1 VFYPLPLFSFA
12 PLSLKDNTQSG
23 EHMVR
28 DTIIREA
35 LTFDDVLLEPAKSDL
50 LPSEVDITTRLTK
63 NIPLNIPLLSAAMDT
78 VTDSRMAIAMA
89 QQGGMGII
97 HKNMTIEGQADEVDR
112 VKRSESGMIVN
123 PITMSP
129 EQKIHEAMEV
139 MRRYKISGLP
149 ITSNGKLVG
158 ILTNR
163 DLRFETRLN
172 IKISELM
179 TKENLITVPVGTTL
193 KEAESILHRHR
204 VEKLPVVDKQG
215 RLKGLIT
222 VKDIQKKIA
231 YPNACKDK
239 LGRLRVGAGI
249 GATGDFLDRA
259 AALGKAGVDVLV
271 IDTAHGHSSRVIEA
285 VKQVKHK
292 FPEIDLIAGN
302 IATEEG
308 ALALVKAGVDA
319 IKVGMGPGSIC
330 TTRIVSGAGVPQIT
344 AIMDCSK
351 VAHKSNVP
359 VIADGGIKFS
369 GDIAKALAAGGDS
382 VMIGSLFAGTDESP
396 GETVLYQNRSYKVY
410 RGMGSLEAMKAGSR
424 DRYGQEGA
432 FFEGKLV
439 PEGVEGMVPYKGS
452 IDVMI
457 PPLTGGLRAGM
468 GYCGCRTIEDLQ
480 TRARFLR
487 ITSFGLKESH
497 VHDVLITKEAP
508 NYRQSFD

>member
-1 VFYPLPLFSFA
+1 
-12 PLSLKDNTQSG
+12 
-23 EHMVR
+23 MVR
-28 DTIIREA
+28 DNNIREA
-35 LTFDDVLLEPAKSDL
+35 LTFDDVLLEPAKSDF
-50 LPSEVDITTRLTK
+50 LPSEVDISTRLTR
-63 NIPLNIPLLSAAMDT
+63 NIALNIPLLSAAMDT

-89 QQGGMGII
+89 QHGGIGII
-97 HKNMTIEGQADEVDR
+97 HKNMSIEKQAEEVDR

-129 EQKIHEAMEV
+129 DQKIFEAMEV
-139 MRRYKISGLP
+139 MKRYRISGLP
-149 ITSNGKLVG
+149 ITANGKLVG

-172 IKISELM
+172 INISELM

-204 VEKLPVVDKQG
+204 VEKLPVVDKQY

-259 AALGKAGVDVLV
+259 AALGKAGVDVLI
-271 IDTAHGHSSRVIEA
+271 IDTAHGHSTRVMEA
-285 VKQVKHK
+285 VKLVKQK
-292 FPEIDLIAGN
+292 FPDIDLIAGN
-302 IATEEG
+302 VATEEG
-308 ALALVKAGVDA
+308 TAALVKAGVDA
-319 IKVGMGPGSIC
+319 VKVGMGPGSIC
-330 TTRIVSGAGVPQIT
+330 TTRVVSGAGVPQIT

-351 VAHKSNVP
+351 VAHKAGIP
-359 VIADGGIKFS
+359 IIADGGVKFS
-369 GDIAKALAAGGDS
+369 GDITKAIAAGGDS

-396 GETVLYQNRSYKVY
+396 GEVVLYQNRSYKAY

-439 PEGVEGMVPYKGS
+439 PEGIEGMVPFKGS
-452 IDVMI
+452 VEVMI
-457 PPLTGGLRAGM
+457 PQLTGGLRAGM
-468 GYCGCRTIEDLQ
+468 GYCGCRTIEALQ
-480 TRARFLR
+480 KQSRFIRL
-487 ITSFGLKESH
+487 TSFGLRESH
-497 VHDVLITKEAP
+497 VHDVLVTKEAP
-508 NYRQSFD
+508 NYRTEL